1 MTQDMVKALNDG
13 ELEQV
18 IVWAQDEQKARAE
31 RRKRETIARIKELA
45 RTVGV
50 SLNIRGTRGRPI
62 GHDSTPREAKIQIT
76 QKERRE
82 VEARELQENLTKKH

>member
-1 MTQDMVKALNDG
+1 MTQDAVKALSDT

-18 IVWAQDEQKARAE
+18 IAWAQDEQKARAE

-50 SLNIRGTRGRPI
+50 SLNIRGTRGRPA
-62 GHDSTPREAKIQIT
+62 GRDSSPHETKNPIV
-76 QKERRE
+76 QKEGGR
-82 VEARELQENLTKKH
+82 